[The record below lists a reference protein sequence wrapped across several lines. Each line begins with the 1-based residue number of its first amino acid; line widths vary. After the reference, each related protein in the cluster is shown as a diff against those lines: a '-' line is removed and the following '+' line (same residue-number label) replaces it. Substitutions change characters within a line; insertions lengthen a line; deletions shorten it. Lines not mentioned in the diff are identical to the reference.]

1 MRTATT
7 ERYIDA
13 TKEVREKL
21 AKLFNVTEKM
31 VYLALTYR
39 KDSVIAR
46 KIRYV
51 AVHEYHCKAMHHCP
65 ECETLHNI
73 TEDGRRLMVQNFDNG
88 VKLEVDKQTGA
99 VVVYDRKGAVLC
111 TRQIEKIPEL
121 SEIQLYAESL

>member
-7 ERYIDA
+7 QRYIDA

-39 KDSVIAR
+39 KNSVIAR

-51 AVHEYHCKAMHHCP
+51 AVHEYHSKPMCHCP

-73 TEDGRRLMVQNFDNG
+73 TEDGRELMVQNFDNG
-88 VKLEVDKQTGA
+88 VKLEVDKNTGET
-99 VVVYDRKGAVLC
+99 VVYDRRGEVLQ
-111 TRQIEKIPEL
+111 RKQIHRVPEL
-121 SEIQLYAESL
+121 SELQLYAESL